1 MGVPP
6 IVPGTGSSE
15 PSVRTWLAEARA
27 SIDRVEPTDLDA
39 ELAAGAVLVDTRDS
53 ADRATEGQLPGALVI
68 TRNLLEWR
76 LAPSSPN
83 RLFTVHADSRVIVVC
98 NDGFSSSIAA
108 ATLRQLGLRRAADLA
123 GGYRGWRAA
132 AAGA

>member
-1 MGVPP
+1 MP
-6 IVPGTGSSE
+6 TGDGGAE
-15 PSVRTWLAEARA
+15 PSIRDWLAEARA
-27 SIDRVEPTDLDA
+27 TIDRVDPADLAA
-39 ELAAGAVLVDTRDS
+39 ELATGAVLVDTRDS

-83 RLFTVHADSRVIVVC
+83 RLFTIHEDSRVIVVC

-108 ATLRQLGLRRAADLA
+108 ATLRRLGLRRAADLN
-123 GGYRGWRAA
+123 GGFRAWRRLDAH
-132 AAGA
+132 G

>member
-1 MGVPP
+1 MP
-6 IVPGTGSSE
+6 TGDGAAE
-15 PSVRTWLAEARA
+15 PSIRDWLADARA
-27 SIDRVEPTDLDA
+27 AIDRVDPADLA
-39 ELAAGAVLVDTRDS
+39 SELAAGAILVDTRDS

-83 RLFTVHADSRVIVVC
+83 RLFAVHAESRVIVVC

-108 ATLRQLGLRRAADLA
+108 ATLRRLGLRRAADLD
-123 GGYRGWRAA
+123 GGYRAWRTATH
-132 AAGA
+132 G

>member
-1 MGVPP
+1 MP
-6 IVPGTGSSE
+6 TGDGADE
-15 PSVRTWLAEARA
+15 PSIRDWLTDARA
-27 SIDRVEPTDLDA
+27 AIDRVDPADLAA

-108 ATLRQLGLRRAADLA
+108 ATLRRLGLRRAADLN
-123 GGYRGWRAA
+123 GGYRAWRSATS
-132 AAGA
+132 GA